1 MTQRVKL
8 LSHVMADKI
17 DILEK
22 LLVEAEL
29 NKHVLINRGQKF
41 VQRCVKLLLH
51 V

>member
-29 NKHVLINRGQKF
+29 HVLINGGQKC